1 MFLFYLS
8 LTLGLV
14 LAVGLIWF
22 VSPRLSPIPYYPTL
36 EADMEQIIKALD
48 LKKGNCLYDLG
59 AGDGK
64 IIFRV
69 AKPGIKTVG
78 IEFNP
83 YLVLLMK
90 IKKLFHPQ
98 KKQITILWQD
108 LFKTDLETATHIYL
122 FVGPYLIDRIFE
134 YIIKHKGKALQ
145 KIVSYRYCPKKYL
158 KNRTKLKNNLN
169 HPIFV
174 WKFKTSSANP

>member
-59 AGDGK
+59 AGDGMVL
-64 IIFRV
+64 FEA
-69 AKPGIKTVG
+69 AKWAGHAKLDTKFIG
-78 IEFNP
+78 IEINP
-83 YLVLLMK
+83 VLVLIL
-90 IKKLFHPQ
+90 LFRCFFHPN
-98 KKQITILWQD
+98 
-108 LFKTDLETATHIYL
+108 
-122 FVGPYLIDRIFE
+122 
-134 YIIKHKGKALQ
+134 
-145 KIVSYRYCPKKYL
+145 
-158 KNRTKLKNNLN
+158 KN
-169 HPIFV
+169 F
-174 WKFKTSSANP
+174 S